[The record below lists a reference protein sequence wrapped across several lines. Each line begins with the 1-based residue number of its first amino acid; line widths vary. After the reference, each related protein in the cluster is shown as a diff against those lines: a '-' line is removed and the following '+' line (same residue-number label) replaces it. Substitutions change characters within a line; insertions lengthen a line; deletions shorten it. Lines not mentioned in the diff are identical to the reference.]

1 MRISDFRIGDEPVLW
16 DVFFS
21 AIHELAARDYSAE
34 QVQAWVPADMD
45 RAAWAARIRA
55 LRPWVAEHEGIV
67 AGYADL
73 PPEGHVSHFFVSA
86 RRPRQGVGRA
96 LMEHLL
102 RQARGRGL
110 AELTADV
117 SRTAQPFFERFG
129 FEVVEYRLPVRR
141 GVAIPNAR
149 MRWVLPP
156 GG

>member
-1 MRISDFRIGDEPVLW
+1 MRIRDFRIGDEPVLW

-34 QVQAWVPADMD
+34 QVHAWAPADMD

-55 LRPWVAEHEGIV
+55 LQPWVAEHEGRV

-73 PPEGHVSHFFVSA
+73 QPDGCIDHFFVSA
-86 RRPRQGVGRA
+86 CHARQGVGRA

-110 AELTADV
+110 AELAADV

-149 MRWVLPP
+149 MRRVLPP